1 MNIKNGQELI
11 EKCKDKNINI
21 YEFAINEEITE
32 SRLSRKEVYK
42 KMENNLKVMQSS
54 GLAGI
59 NKKVFSVSGLI
70 GGDAKKM
77 YEYSKGKTL
86 SGNIMTKAMAYALS
100 TSEFNAS
107 MGKIVA
113 APTAGASGILPAVF
127 LIMEKEHGLS
137 KEKLVKG
144 LFTASTIGAI
154 IAQNAT
160 ISGAEGGC
168 QAECGS
174 ASAMAAGAIVEM
186 MGGSPEEALN
196 AGAIVFKNILGLVCD
211 PVAGLVEIPCAKRN
225 ASGAVNALTAADMS
239 LAGISSKI
247 PFDETVSAMY
257 KIGKSLPESL
267 RETGLGGLA
276 GTKTGKKLEK
286 KVFKN

>member
-1 MNIKNGQELI
+1 MNIKNGEELI
-11 EKCKDKNINI
+11 KICAKENINI
-21 YEFAINEEITE
+21 YDFAIKEEMTE
-32 SRLSRKEVYK
+32 SGLSRDDVYK
-42 KMENNLKVMQSS
+42 KMEDNLKIMESS

-59 NKKVFSVSGLI
+59 NKKVLSVSGLI

-86 SGNIMTKAMAYALS
+86 SGSAMTKAMAYALS

-127 LIMEKEHGLS
+127 LIMREDHGMTRDD
-137 KEKLVKG
+137 LVKG
-144 LFTASTIGAI
+144 LFTASAIGGI

-174 ASAMAAGAIVEM
+174 ASAMAAGAVVEM
-186 MGGSPEEALN
+186 IGGSPEDALN

-225 ASGAVNALTAADMS
+225 ASGAVSALTAADMS
-239 LAGISSKI
+239 LAGIKSKI
-247 PFDETVSAMY
+247 PFDEAVGAMY

-267 RETGLGGLA
+267 RETGIGGLA
-276 GTKTGKKLEK
+276 GTKTAKRLSK
-286 KVFKN
+286 KVFGN